1 MNIGRVEGTVV
12 CTVKTGS
19 LDGLK
24 LMVVRQIVNGQEKGL
39 VIAADATRQAGRG
52 DVVMIL
58 GKGHESGQEFAH
70 ETVPFDDRLVA
81 REALLDLQG
90 RTG

>member
-52 DVVMIL
+52 DMVYMI
-58 GKGHESGQEFAH
+58 GRK
-70 ETVPFDDRLVA
+70 
-81 REALLDLQG
+81 EAALMLDLKNPPPSDLTIAG
-90 RTG
+90 IIDPETL